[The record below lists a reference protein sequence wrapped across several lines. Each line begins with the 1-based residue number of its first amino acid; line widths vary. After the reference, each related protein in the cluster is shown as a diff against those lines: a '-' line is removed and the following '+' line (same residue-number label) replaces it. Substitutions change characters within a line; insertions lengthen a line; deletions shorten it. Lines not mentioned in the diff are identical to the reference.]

1 MVYLE
6 LDHILALHALVIA
19 QSGGAA
25 GIRNRDGLE
34 SAVAGP
40 KMTFDG
46 DDLYPDLIAK
56 AAALGHSLVLNHPF
70 VDGNKRVGHAAMEV
84 MLVLNGFEITASVEE
99 QEAVIL
105 AVAAGEMSRER
116 LRDWLEANVGPH
128 VGESR

>member
-6 LDHILALHALVIA
+6 LDHVLALHALVIV
-19 QSGGAA
+19 QSGGAT
-25 GIRNRDGLE
+25 GFRNREGLE

-46 DDLYPDLIAK
+46 EDLYPDLFAK
-56 AAALGHSLVLNHPF
+56 AAALGHSLVLNRPF

-84 MLVLNGFEITASVEE
+84 KLVLNGFEITASVEE

-105 AVAAGEMSRER
+105 EVAAGELSREH
-116 LRDWLEANVGPH
+116 LRKWLEENVGQHP
-128 VGESR
+128 VR